1 MHLRK
6 PIQHSEFR
14 TQNSS
19 SPNVSISILCLLL
32 LSCLSMTTKAQSDF
46 EIKEW
51 TATSTDK
58 PILFYISGDGGFNSF
73 SSELCSSLNKQG
85 YNVIALNAKKY
96 FWDKKTPEQTATDI
110 EHYLI
115 KKIAVQKN
123 KHVSIIGYSFGAD
136 VLPFLLTRF
145 SASFSQNLTSAILM
159 VPSGSTDFEIHWSD
173 LFGSNKKREM
183 DVVSEMN
190 KINTPKLIH
199 ISSDDDELDETKIK
213 LKNYIHEILPGSHH
227 FDGNIDELTKTILK
241 YTN

>member
-1 MHLRK
+1 MNKKKLIHNSTL
-6 PIQHSEFR
+6 IILHSYLP
-14 TQNSS
+14 QLSLKLLY
-19 SPNVSISILCLLL
+19 ILF
-32 LSCLSMTTKAQSDF
+32 LSCCSFISKAQTDF

-51 TATSTDK
+51 TATTTDK
-58 PILFYISGDGGFNSF
+58 PMLFYISGDGGFNSF
-73 SSELCSSLNKQG
+73 SSDLCSSIHKQG

-110 EHYLI
+110 ENYLI

-145 SASFSQNLTSAILM
+145 SASLNQNVTSAIIM
-159 VPSGSTDFEIHWSD
+159 APSGSTDFEIHWAD
-173 LFGSNKKREM
+173 MFGNSKKREM

-190 KINTPKLIH
+190 KIKSTKLIH
-199 ISSDDDELDETKIK
+199 ISGDEDLLDESKII
-213 LKNYIHEILPGSHH
+213 LKNYIHEILPGGHH